1 MNAEFIYEK
10 STYNNFITIL
20 KNGKVYIVNKKDF
33 LSLFYSKVIPEFY
46 KNKNY
51 SENELN
57 DFSNSLS
64 TLESIEIY
72 NDDVIRLNLRNN
84 YPFSINNHIVL
95 YDECIYRSII
105 YSFKLLSTK

>member
-1 MNAEFIYEK
+1 MNAEFIHEK
-10 STYNNFITIL
+10 NTYINFITIL
-20 KNGKVYIVNKKDF
+20 KKGKDYIVNKKAF

-51 SENELN
+51 PDNELN

-64 TLESIEIY
+64 TLESIQIY

-95 YDECIYRSII
+95 YDECICKSII

>member
-95 YDECIYRSII
+95 YDECISKSII

>member
-1 MNAEFIYEK
+1 MNAEFIHEK
-10 STYNNFITIL
+10 TTYSNFITIL
-20 KNGKVYIVNKKDF
+20 KNGKVYIVNKKAF

-51 SENELN
+51 SDNELTA
-57 DFSNSLS
+57 FSNSLS
-64 TLESIEIY
+64 ILNSIQLY

-95 YDECIYRSII
+95 YDECISKSII

>member
-1 MNAEFIYEK
+1 MNAEFIHK
-10 STYNNFITIL
+10 KNTYSNFITIL
-20 KNGKVYIVNKKDF
+20 KNGKVYIVNKKAF

-51 SENELN
+51 LENELN

-72 NDDVIRLNLRNN
+72 NDCVIRLNLRNN

-95 YDECIYRSII
+95 YDECICKIII

>member
-10 STYNNFITIL
+10 STYSNFITIL
-20 KNGKVYIVNKKDF
+20 KNSKVYILNKKDF

-51 SENELN
+51 LENELN

-64 TLESIEIY
+64 ILESIEIY

-95 YDECIYRSII
+95 YDECICKSII

>member
-10 STYNNFITIL
+10 SAYSNFIIIL
-20 KNGKVYIVNKKDF
+20 KNSKVYIVNKKAF

-64 TLESIEIY
+64 TLESIQIY

-95 YDECIYRSII
+95 YDECICRSII